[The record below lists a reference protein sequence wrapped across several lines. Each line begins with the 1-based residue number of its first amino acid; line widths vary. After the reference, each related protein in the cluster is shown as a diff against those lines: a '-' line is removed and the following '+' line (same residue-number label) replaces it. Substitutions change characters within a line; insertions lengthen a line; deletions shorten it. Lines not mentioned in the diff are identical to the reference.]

1 MNDKKQK
8 QRKCPWCGEIAD
20 VKEKLIKKTHGE
32 VRERRCVNC
41 GKVLAAYLS
50 DEGQFLP
57 KMRSYQN

>member
-1 MNDKKQK
+1 MDDKKQK

-20 VKEKLIKKTHGE
+20 AKEKLIKKTYGE